1 LPKAIRKNFVPVPD
15 FVRAALERMPFADG
29 SLTQALGRELTRM
42 TGVRLD
48 DDAWADVELEDH
60 LRMRIE
66 VVDAVGKPI
75 CAGRDYSALCAQID
89 GLPLQAAMPVAEDK
103 PKAPAQ
109 MPGSYALPDTLVRKQ
124 AGIAVNFHPAW
135 VEQGED
141 VVEQLFDVPQVAL
154 REHRFGI
161 QRLLLQSPQLNEQ
174 ARYLRQKLTT
184 LKDAAI
190 YYRDLGTQKQ
200 LTDDVLLGAIDR
212 VFLPAGAP
220 LPRDAETLA
229 ALIEAGRGD
238 WVPVCEQLAS
248 QVLAILKQWHGLRK
262 RFKGKVE
269 LAHALAM
276 NDVREQLSELVF
288 PGFAR
293 QVPGEWLSQY
303 PRYLS
308 AIEQRLDKL
317 PGQVPRDRAWTDEL
331 QGYWQQYK
339 ALSERFQREGRW
351 DPRLEEWRWM
361 LEEYRV
367 SLFAQQLGTRMP
379 VSGKRLAK
387 LWREIT
393 A

>member
-1 LPKAIRKNFVPVPD
+1 
-15 FVRAALERMPFADG
+15 M
-29 SLTQALGRELTRM
+29 
-42 TGVRLD
+42 
-48 DDAWADVELEDH
+48 
-60 LRMRIE
+60 
-66 VVDAVGKPI
+66 
-75 CAGRDYSALCAQID
+75 
-89 GLPLQAAMPVAEDK
+89 
-103 PKAPAQ
+103 
-109 MPGSYALPDTLVRKQ
+109 
-124 AGIAVNFHPAW
+124 
-135 VEQGED
+135 
-141 VVEQLFDVPQVAL
+141 
-154 REHRFGI
+154 
-161 QRLLLQSPQLNEQ
+161 
-174 ARYLRQKLTT
+174 
-184 LKDAAI
+184 
-190 YYRDLGTQKQ
+190 
-200 LTDDVLLGAIDR
+200 
-212 VFLPAGAP
+212 
-220 LPRDAETLA
+220 PRDAETLA